1 VLAPAHWTIRRRA
14 AARFVAGWV
23 AGGLVL
29 VVLLS
34 AVGRLALAPVG
45 SSARPAAPLA
55 DGDRLLGGGRFGS
68 AAADAQAMQ
77 DWLAAGRVPTAT
89 SSYGGMARTALA
101 DLHALT
107 LANGGVVASFAP
119 QWRYVWP
126 RDSAFAAVAL
136 ARSGHPADAV
146 RALRFLQRVQAP
158 DGSFQA
164 RYHPDGSAV
173 LDGRGGQ
180 EDAPGW
186 ALWAVDAVVGAEP
199 AQARDA
205 LARSLR
211 PLVRRSLG
219 RLVDRTSGPGALPPA
234 GSDYWE
240 VRESRLTL
248 GIAAPTLAGLSAGS
262 RLASDWD
269 PGLARA
275 ASIHAAR
282 LRTSIEVEFGASG
295 YSRYAGG
302 PGPDAAVTFLLPPYL
317 DSPVNGAP
325 EAAQAAVQRLR
336 QPAGGVAPGVTWPR
350 HDRVS
355 WTPETALFMLS
366 AAEAGD
372 SVAATNWLA
381 WLAQHRTADGSLPE
395 KVRADGRAG
404 SVAPL
409 AWTDALV
416 VLTLDRLDALTTVQ
430 P

>member
-14 AARFVAGWV
+14 TVRFVAASV
-23 AGGLVL
+23 TCGLLFVG
-29 VVLLS
+29 LLS
-34 AVGRLALAPVG
+34 ALGRLALAPVG
-45 SSARPAAPLA
+45 SSARPAPPLA
-55 DGDRLLGGGRFGS
+55 GGAQLLGEGRFGS
-68 AAADAQAMQ
+68 VAAGAQPVQ
-77 DWLAAGRVPTAT
+77 DWLAAGRVPDPQLRYA
-89 SSYGGMARTALA
+89 SMARTALA

-107 LANGGVVASFAP
+107 LENGGIVASLAP

-136 ARSGHPADAV
+136 AHSGHLADAV
-146 RALRFLQRVQAP
+146 RALQFLQRVQAP

-180 EDAPGW
+180 EDDPGW
-186 ALWAVDAVVGAEP
+186 ALWAVDAVLAAEP
-199 AQARDA
+199 QHGREA
-205 LARSLR
+205 LAHSLR
-211 PLVRRSLG
+211 PLVHRSLE
-219 RLVDRTSGPGALPPA
+219 RLVDRTSGPGALPAP
-234 GSDYWE
+234 GGDYWE

-248 GIAAPTLAGLSAGS
+248 GIAAPTLAGLYAGS
-262 RLASDWD
+262 RLVSSWDAALAHSAAADAS
-269 PGLARA
+269 
-275 ASIHAAR
+275 R

-302 PGPDAAVTFLLPPYL
+302 AGPDAAVTFLLPPFL
-317 DSPVNGAP
+317 DSPLNGAP
-325 EAAQAAVQRLR
+325 EVADSAVPRLR
-336 QPAGGVAPGVTWPR
+336 QPAGGVSPGATWPR
-350 HDRVS
+350 RDGVS

-372 SVAATNWLA
+372 RVDATNWLT
-381 WLAQHRTADGSLPE
+381 WLAAHSTASGSLPE

-404 SVAPL
+404 AVAPL

-416 VLTLDRLDALTTVQ
+416 VLTLDRLDQLTTVQ